1 MALSTTLRSR
11 SSSQTS
17 RGTRLMASSIS
28 INAKQEK
35 VLHVS
40 NAVLVPHRHFWFH
53 SAWQHAPSN
62 NTATFF
68 LSLSSLVTL
77 FFSRSSFGFAV
88 LLFREY
94 ALGRSSLLSAIGSLE
109 FLFRSCL
116 TACCSMEIIL
126 LLYHV
131 LVKNGRLALA
141 LSIVARLWIF
151 CLVQLR
157 IWKTPVRY

>member
-1 MALSTTLRSR
+1 MTFRSR
-11 SSSQTS
+11 SFSQTS
-17 RGTRLMASSIS
+17 RGARFLALPIS

-35 VLHVS
+35 ILHVS

-77 FFSRSSFGFAV
+77 FFSRSNFGFAV

-116 TACCSMEIIL
+116 TTCCSMESIL

-141 LSIVARLWIF
+141 LSIVARLRLF
-151 CLVQLR
+151 CFVQLR